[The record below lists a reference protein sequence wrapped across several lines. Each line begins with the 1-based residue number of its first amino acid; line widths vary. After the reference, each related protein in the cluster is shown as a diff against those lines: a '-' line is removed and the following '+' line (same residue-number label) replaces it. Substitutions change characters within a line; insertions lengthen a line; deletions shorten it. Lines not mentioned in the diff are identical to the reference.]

1 MESWLR
7 IDARGRPSLDA
18 ASGKRLAG
26 REYRLRV
33 GPDDLVIGVAA
44 TSDSPLRPVLAG
56 DLGRVCF
63 PEIVTLIVH
72 ARASGVLRVATDS
85 ATRRVLFAEGEVRG
99 ATSERVGERL
109 SEILVRMGCV
119 KREEMEALSEEAGD
133 ARAAGR
139 LAVAR
144 GLCSERELWNAV
156 QEHVTTIFQAILLE
170 TQGSF
175 VLTEEAPADDV
186 SVPGL
191 SAEALLMEGVRRLDE
206 LRAGRNRD
214 GGAPEGVL
222 AAFNGAFRDI
232 FATAEQAGAGEAL
245 RRAAQ
250 SVFEDERAHAGAF
263 RDLHFGPEGEL
274 SGAEVLERAAQAAR
288 SEGRSPEAVLADA
301 LGTVV
306 LFLLFV
312 AGEHLAPRVHRALH
326 ARVKAIVSRR

>member
-1 MESWLR
+1 MEGWLR
-7 IDARGRPSLDA
+7 IDAQGHPSLDPA
-18 ASGKRLAG
+18 TGERLAG
-26 REYRLRV
+26 KDYRLTV
-33 GPDDLVIGVAA
+33 GPDDLLVGIASSSEA
-44 TSDSPLRPVLAG
+44 PLRPVLAG
-56 DLGRVCF
+56 DLARISF
-63 PEIVTLIVH
+63 PEVVTLIVQ
-72 ARASGVLRVATDS
+72 ARASGVLRVVTAS

-119 KREEMEALSEEAGD
+119 KREDMEALSEEAGD

-139 LAVAR
+139 LAVGR

-170 TQGSF
+170 SQGSF
-175 VLTEEAPADDV
+175 VLTEETTDDDA

-191 SAEALLMEGVRRLDE
+191 SAEGLLMEGVRRLDE

-214 GGAPEGVL
+214 AGAEGVL

-232 FATAEQAGAGEAL
+232 FATAEQAGAGDAL
-245 RRAAQ
+245 RRAAA

-263 RDLHFGPEGEL
+263 RGLRFGPEGEL
-274 SGAEVLERAAQAAR
+274 SGAEALERATQAAKT
-288 SEGRSPEAVLADA
+288 EGRSPEAVLADA

-312 AGEHLAPRVHRALH
+312 AGEHLEPRVHRALH
-326 ARVKAIVSRR
+326 ARVKAIVSKR